1 MKNIIRYMAFLGLVA
16 CASGVDAETGS
27 ETSADTGPS
36 DLRWMIGTWDCGG
49 FSGYFRVKAWPG
61 ANLQTVV
68 ATYRVF
74 ESPTAPGI
82 LTGEYRESST
92 SDGSPLASFDE
103 SWVIDDLATPDKN
116 GAVPATLGTSYS
128 NGAQFVSST
137 GTVSGRGNNGILGIS
152 RFSGT
157 VTFADGGQKAWR
169 GNLFASTRNGAPDRL
184 TANYL
189 IEIAPGSAQGYHQ
202 LICDRR

>member
-116 GAVPATLGTSYS
+116 GAVPATLGASFS
-128 NGAQFVSST
+128 NGAQFTST
-137 GTVSGRGNNGILGIS
+137 RGEISGSGRNGILGS
-152 RFSGT
+152 ASFHGT
-157 VTFADGGQKAWR
+157 VTFSDGGQKTWSGAL
-169 GNLFASTRNGAPDRL
+169 GASTRVNAPDRL
-184 TANYL
+184 TANYR
-189 IEIAPGSAQGYHQ
+189 IEIAPGSEQNYLQ
-202 LICDRR
+202 LICNRR